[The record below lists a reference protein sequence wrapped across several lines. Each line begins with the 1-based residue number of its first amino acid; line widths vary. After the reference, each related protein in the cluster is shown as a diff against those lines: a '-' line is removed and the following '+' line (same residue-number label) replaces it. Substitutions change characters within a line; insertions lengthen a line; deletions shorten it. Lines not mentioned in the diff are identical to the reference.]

1 MGEKKR
7 EWEVQRAE
15 ERGGEQE
22 RYALLE
28 DWERKTTGR
37 SEREGSRER
46 GVKKIKKTERERPDQ
61 GVMEAKVS
69 CERGTT
75 FLCVLVYVI
84 TKGVILSVCVC
95 LYNFTYNCVKEY
107 LVS

>member
-46 GVKKIKKTERERPDQ
+46 GVKKIKKKQ
-61 GVMEAKVS
+61 
-69 CERGTT
+69 RGRGQIRASWKQR
-75 FLCVLVYVI
+75 FPVR
-84 TKGVILSVCVC
+84 GGQLSCVC
-95 LYNFTYNCVKEY
+95 
-107 LVS
+107 

>member
-1 MGEKKR
+1 MGEKKK

-37 SEREGSRER
+37 SEREGSRESKR
-46 GVKKIKKTERERPDQ
+46 SKKKKTARERPDQ
-61 GVMEAKVS
+61 GAVEAKVS
-69 CERGTT
+69 CERGKVS
-75 FLCVLVYVI
+75 LVLVYI
-84 TKGVILSVCVC
+84 TPKGGNHSVQYVC
-95 LYNFTYNCVKEY
+95 LYSFTCNCVK
-107 LVS
+107 